1 VLILVG
7 LILAVV
13 TAAIV
18 FWILTQGSEPAEVQ
32 EVERKEV
39 VVAIQPVAEDEPVEG
54 RLGLRP
60 RPVDAIPEGAITSL
74 EETLG
79 MVAAGPIPQDTIIHR
94 DMLLTL
100 EERMQQGELGQLV
113 EEGMVAIG
121 FPINE
126 LSSVSYGIQAGDHVD
141 ILMSFSFVDINHQLQ
156 VLEPICP
163 ESCPSPLGGAP
174 TLVELA
180 GQQNPRRAAQ
190 LTIQDAEV
198 LGVGRWNYAPPPVD
212 EEAQENQ
219 PRGQEAPAAPETPKY
234 ITLMISP
241 QDALVVKLA
250 REYGAGI
257 DLAVRAQDDHQLFAT
272 EQVTLD
278 YILRRYGMVLPEK
291 LPYTVGSLRAIVG
304 PEE

>member
-1 VLILVG
+1 LLGLV
-7 LILAVV
+7 LAVV

-32 EVERKEV
+32 EVERREV

-60 RPVDAIPEGAITSL
+60 RPIDAIPEGAITSL
-74 EETLG
+74 EETTG

-94 DMLLTL
+94 DMLLTV

-113 EEGMVAIG
+113 EEGMIAIG
-121 FPINE
+121 FPIDE
-126 LSSVSYGIQAGDHVD
+126 LSSVSYGVQPGDHVD
-141 ILMSFSFVDINHQLQ
+141 ILMSFSFVDINQQ
-156 VLEPICP
+156 VQVVEPICP
-163 ESCPSPLGGAP
+163 EACPSALGGA
-174 TLVELA
+174 TEVDLA

-198 LGVGRWNYAPPPVD
+198 LGVGRWNYAPPSV
-212 EEAQENQ
+212 EEQAEENQ
-219 PRGQEAPAAPETPKY
+219 ARGQEAPPVPETPKY
-234 ITLMISP
+234 ITLMINP

-250 REYGAGI
+250 REYGARI
-257 DLAVRAQDDHQLFAT
+257 DLAVRAQEDHQLFAT

-291 LPYTVGSLRAIVG
+291 LPYTVGSLGASAG
-304 PEE
+304 AGE